1 MEKKNDSTIIPDRE
15 LLRLIRAARQ
25 KDTAAMMQ
33 LIELY
38 KEDIKRVSNFIY
50 LPTQDVISAITLEFL
65 ELILNQDEE
74 KNEI

>member
-1 MEKKNDSTIIPDRE
+1 
-15 LLRLIRAARQ
+15 
-25 KDTAAMMQ
+25 MMQ